1 MIQYEFICKQYTQK
15 TKEWQPWVSTISP
28 NLNFSPPISSRFN
41 RSTFVNRSCSPCLV
55 VSPSWNLPKP
65 QGEDCEGHVCR
76 SYSRTSRASATSSNL
91 LQMCELAYG
100 SNQCCIFWNGLHKDF
115 KPWLVWSSR
124 ICWKYTKM
132 TAVDRLP
139 ATKKSFGSLHK
150 SMLLRWVFLFGLIS
164 RG

>member
-1 MIQYEFICKQYTQK
+1 MGIHSQYYDMSLFANSIPKKQESGSLGYPPFLQ
-15 TKEWQPWVSTISP
+15 I
-28 NLNFSPPISSRFN
+28 LNFSPPISSRFN

-124 ICWKYTKM
+124 IC
-132 TAVDRLP
+132 
-139 ATKKSFGSLHK
+139 
-150 SMLLRWVFLFGLIS
+150 
-164 RG
+164 